1 MSRRSTILGVTI
13 LVATIVLSAAI
24 AWERHQR
31 HATYD
36 YEPVQ
41 YEYAPVVRR

>member
-1 MSRRSTILGVTI
+1 MTYRSTILGVTI
-13 LVATIVLSAAI
+13 LVVAIVLSAAI

-36 YEPVQ
+36 YEPISYD
-41 YEYAPVVRR
+41 YEPVSRR